1 MKFKD
6 YLPIIFGVLKDF
18 KVIGT
23 VIVMLFVVAFAKYV
37 INYTK
42 KPKVPKAK
50 KAPKAAPK
58 KEPQAEEAEEG
69 SAENEN
75 TEE

>member
-6 YLPIIFGVLKDF
+6 YLPIILGVLKDF

-23 VIVMLFVVAFAKYV
+23 VVVMLLVVAFAKYV

-42 KPKVPKAK
+42 KPKKVKTK
-50 KAPKAAPK
+50 KPPKAAPK
-58 KEPQAEEAEEG
+58 AETAPAEESEASEAAE
-69 SAENEN
+69 SDAE
-75 TEE
+75 